1 MVNTRS
7 RRVLAMSDT
16 NESVPP
22 PQVGQAAGL
31 VLPADVVSGVRTSA
45 DATLHASPQRPS
57 PSLHVPFAHG
67 ADAPGHGAPTEIP
80 TTPTPVIM
88 TDQQLSVILQSLRM
102 PPTSYTPPPEYGA
115 YVLPN
120 FANCTARFDGSEE
133 LFEKGRSHRRAPD
146 AAVLP
151 IPETSRASCVPTASK
166 ALSHRPRCVYC
177 KQYGHAREDCN
188 RLKEKASSV
197 IKAEKSPERS
207 QITCFC
213 CGTPGVIRAKCIKC
227 SKTAAN
233 SAFHTVS
240 AIGSK
245 PVDPRSR
252 PLLEVLV
259 YGARGRVLVDTGA
272 KHCIASE
279 SLKAHLYKNNHK
291 FVKVRIELK
300 FADGTVKNLVVDTAQ
315 VEVTVLDIVV
325 STLFIVLPGATDSL
339 LGMNFIKD
347 SDSFRVA
354 CSTVGLPHDEGT
366 VLKPEERREL
376 SDVLERNQDV
386 FEPGGAPTT
395 LADHRIDRGDH
406 APDRVTFGTQY
417 LKSCDI
423 CKQYKPTN
431 LKPTVL
437 LQTPTPQQRCEVLAM
452 DLFGPLP
459 AESQGEVKWSIGEQQ
474 DRRKAVKDQRRR
486 PTARFK
492 EGDLVWVEMHSHSNA
507 EKGVTRKFAPRGE
520 GPYKISTA
528 VSPTTFE
535 VIDKEGEVK
544 GKYHASALSLY
555 QGTSRSDA
563 VTLRKRGRPAKS
575 QPPSSGCDLE
585 GEDIANGIQI
595 LKDDAIRHPRRTRR
609 PPTRYRGREG

>member
-1 MVNTRS
+1 
-7 RRVLAMSDT
+7 MSDT

-22 PQVGQAAGL
+22 PQVGQAAGF

-45 DATLHASPQRPS
+45 DATRHASPPRPS

-102 PPTSYTPPPEYGA
+102 PPTSYTPPPGYGA
-115 YVLPN
+115 YLLSE
-120 FANCTARFDGSEE
+120 ARRLEE
-133 LFEKGRSHRRAPD
+133 LFEEGRSHRRVP
-146 AAVLP
+146 AAAALH

-197 IKAEKSPERS
+197 TKAEKSPERS
-207 QITCFC
+207 QITCFG

-291 FVKVRIELK
+291 FVKVRTELK

-347 SDSFRVA
+347 S
-354 CSTVGLPHDEGT
+354 
-366 VLKPEERREL
+366 
-376 SDVLERNQDV
+376 
-386 FEPGGAPTT
+386 
-395 LADHRIDRGDH
+395 
-406 APDRVTFGTQY
+406 
-417 LKSCDI
+417 
-423 CKQYKPTN
+423 
-431 LKPTVL
+431 
-437 LQTPTPQQRCEVLAM
+437 
-452 DLFGPLP
+452 
-459 AESQGEVKWSIGEQQ
+459 
-474 DRRKAVKDQRRR
+474 
-486 PTARFK
+486 
-492 EGDLVWVEMHSHSNA
+492 
-507 EKGVTRKFAPRGE
+507 
-520 GPYKISTA
+520 
-528 VSPTTFE
+528 
-535 VIDKEGEVK
+535 
-544 GKYHASALSLY
+544 
-555 QGTSRSDA
+555 GTSRSDA

-585 GEDIANGIQI
+585 GEDIANGIRT

-609 PPTRYRGREG
+609 PPARYRGQEG

>member
-22 PQVGQAAGL
+22 PQVGQAAGF
-31 VLPADVVSGVRTSA
+31 VLPADVVSSVRTSA
-45 DATLHASPQRPS
+45 DATRHASPPHPS

-102 PPTSYTPPPEYGA
+102 PPTSYTPPPGYGA

-120 FANCTARFDGSEE
+120 FASCTARFDGSEE
-133 LFEKGRSHRRAPD
+133 LFEEGRSHRRVP
-146 AAVLP
+146 AAAALP

-197 IKAEKSPERS
+197 TKAEKSPERS
-207 QITCFC
+207 QITCFG

-233 SAFHTVS
+233 SAFHTVEAGRS
-240 AIGSK
+240 EESTT
-245 PVDPRSR
+245 PRS
-252 PLLEVLV
+252 V
-259 YGARGRVLVDTGA
+259 
-272 KHCIASE
+272 S
-279 SLKAHLYKNNHK
+279 
-291 FVKVRIELK
+291 VRTELK

-347 SDSFRVA
+347 S
-354 CSTVGLPHDEGT
+354 
-366 VLKPEERREL
+366 
-376 SDVLERNQDV
+376 
-386 FEPGGAPTT
+386 
-395 LADHRIDRGDH
+395 
-406 APDRVTFGTQY
+406 
-417 LKSCDI
+417 
-423 CKQYKPTN
+423 
-431 LKPTVL
+431 
-437 LQTPTPQQRCEVLAM
+437 
-452 DLFGPLP
+452 
-459 AESQGEVKWSIGEQQ
+459 
-474 DRRKAVKDQRRR
+474 
-486 PTARFK
+486 
-492 EGDLVWVEMHSHSNA
+492 
-507 EKGVTRKFAPRGE
+507 
-520 GPYKISTA
+520 
-528 VSPTTFE
+528 
-535 VIDKEGEVK
+535 
-544 GKYHASALSLY
+544 
-555 QGTSRSDA
+555 GTSRSDA

-585 GEDIANGIQI
+585 GEDIANGIRT

-609 PPTRYRGREG
+609 PPARYRGQEG